1 MPPRQPQIFVGL
13 KAYLAPDH
21 DMATVGFVVRAPG
34 CGFNAAGGSWRLPA
48 IRSLRDINLFPS
60 EPGAAN
66 PVYTP
71 TLVNLTGIAL
81 TLRLLRL
88 HLVFGQPC
96 DVTHIYNDNICALEL
111 AIAPPDRQSAERWPH
126 LTQMA
131 RMANSE
137 IAALRARQ
145 TETRLSV
152 PFRGSSSD
160 IICSA
165 NEEAWSYR
173 RDFEDFPVDI
183 QLVLTSCAVIAGGLD
198 YQSRV

>member
-1 MPPRQPQIFVGL
+1 MPAVQPQIVMAL

-21 DMATVGFVVRAPG
+21 DAATVGYLVRAPG
-34 CGFNAAGGSWRLPA
+34 CGFDDVGGAWRLPA
-48 IRSLRDINLFPS
+48 IRSLQHIHLFAS

-71 TLVNLTGIAL
+71 ALVNLTGIAL
-81 TLRLLRL
+81 ALRLLRI
-88 HLVFGQPC
+88 HFVFGHPC
-96 DVTHIYNDNICALEL
+96 DVTHIYNDNIYAVEL

-137 IAALRARQ
+137 MAALRARQ

-165 NEEAWSYR
+165 NEEAWSCR

-198 YQSRV
+198 YQFRV

>member
-1 MPPRQPQIFVGL
+1 MPPRQPQIVVGL
-13 KAYLAPDH
+13 KVYLNPDQ

-71 TLVNLTGIAL
+71 TLVNLTGITL

-96 DVTHIYNDNICALEL
+96 DVTHIYNDNIYALEL
-111 AIAPPDRQSAERWPH
+111 AMAPPDRQSHRPH

-137 IAALRARQ
+137 LAALRACQ

-152 PFRGSSSD
+152 PSRGSSSD
-160 IICSA
+160 ILWSA
-165 NEEAWSYR
+165 NEEAWAYR

>member
-1 MPPRQPQIFVGL
+1 MPPRQPQMFVGL
-13 KAYLAPDH
+13 QAYLAPDH

-48 IRSLRDINLFPS
+48 IRSLRDIHLFAS

-88 HLVFGQPC
+88 HFVFGHSC
-96 DVTHIYNDNICALEL
+96 DVTHIYNDNIYAVEL
-111 AIAPPDRQSAERWPH
+111 AIAPPDRTSADRWPH

-137 IAALRARQ
+137 MAALRARQ
-145 TETRLSV
+145 NELRLSV
-152 PFRGSSSD
+152 PFRGSASD

-173 RDFEDFPVDI
+173 REVESFPQDI

>member
-1 MPPRQPQIFVGL
+1 MPPRQPQIVMGL

-21 DMATVGFVVRAPG
+21 DAATVGYRMRATG
-34 CGFNAAGGSWRLPA
+34 CGFEDQGGAWTFPA
-48 IRSLRDINLFPS
+48 ISSLPYMNYFAS
-60 EPGAAN
+60 EPGALN

-71 TLVNLTGIAL
+71 ALVHLTGITLA
-81 TLRLLRL
+81 LRLLRI
-88 HLVFGQPC
+88 HFVFGHPC
-96 DVTHIYNDNICALEL
+96 DVTHIYNDNINAVEL

-137 IAALRARQ
+137 IAALRACQ

-173 RDFEDFPVDI
+173 RNFEDFPVDI

>member
-1 MPPRQPQIFVGL
+1 MPIEPQIVMGL
-13 KAYLAPDH
+13 TAYLAPDH
-21 DMATVGFVVRAPG
+21 DAATVGYRMRATG
-34 CGFNAAGGSWRLPA
+34 CGFENKGGAWTFPA
-48 IRSLRDINLFPS
+48 IRSLPYINLFAS
-60 EPGAAN
+60 EPRAPN

-71 TLVNLTGIAL
+71 ALVNLTGITLA
-81 TLRLLRL
+81 LRLLRI
-88 HLVFGQPC
+88 HFVFGHPC
-96 DVTHIYNDNICALEL
+96 DVTHIYNDNIYAVEL
-111 AIAPPDRQSAERWPH
+111 AIAPPDRTSADRWPH

-137 IAALRARQ
+137 IAALRALQ

-152 PFRGSSSD
+152 PLRGSSSD
-160 IICSA
+160 LIRSA

-173 RDFEDFPVDI
+173 RGVGDFPFDI